1 MTPFRRDSARRRRR
15 DLVIGRI
22 PTYHQKK
29 IRYTF
34 QCTVDCIQD
43 MKSQKADGGKLEKSE
58 NLNKFLLA
66 RGLCPNSDNAAV
78 ALVEAASETQK
89 MALGFIGTSKA
100 YSLPMS

>member
-15 DLVIGRI
+15 DLVILIGRI
-22 PTYHQKK
+22 STYHKKK
-29 IRYTF
+29 IKYTF

-43 MKSQKADGGKLEKSE
+43 MKSQKADGGKPEKSE

-78 ALVEAASETQK
+78 ALVHQENPNS
-89 MALGFIGTSKA
+89 
-100 YSLPMS
+100 P